1 MINRNQDIIC
11 TNFDNG
17 KIHDFKLFK
26 KSKLPLKKNTSV
38 EVDLGYIGIYKIHK
52 KCEIPAKKPKNGEIS
67 QEDKELNHIKSS
79 SRIIIE
85 QVNAKIKVFQ
95 IFSQKYRNRRKRFNL
110 RFNLICGL
118 INFDHKIGVKK

>member
-1 MINRNQDIIC
+1 M
-11 TNFDNG
+11 
-17 KIHDFKLFK
+17 HDFKLFK
-26 KSKLPLKKNTSV
+26 KSKLPLKENTSV
-38 EVDLGYIGIYKIHK
+38 EVDLGYIGIDKIHK
-52 KCEIPAKKPKNGEIS
+52 KCEIPVKKPKNGEIS

-95 IFSQKYRNRRKRFNL
+95 IFSQKYRNRRKRFKL

-118 INFDHKIGVKK
+118 INFDHRIG